1 MAMVA
6 PFTEQTGI
14 EIAYTGTRDL
24 ATQITTGIAGGN
36 TPDVAGLPGPGQMVT
51 WARSGDL
58 KPLDDVITVADYRDS
73 SPKGFADLGLVDG
86 KMVGIFT
93 KATVKGLIWYNT
105 KVYTGGV
112 PADWAAV
119 MATDPA
125 PAEALWCVGWESG
138 GDSGW
143 PGTDWI
149 EDIVIRQ
156 SGPDISDQWQRGELK
171 WSSPE
176 IKAAFEELGKV
187 LDLTFGGPNVIV
199 GTNFGAAG
207 NPLFTD
213 PPGCLF
219 HHQASFITS
228 FFMDQG
234 GAKEGDFD
242 FFVMPDIN
250 PAYTGAL
257 TGGGDL
263 FGMFNDTPQARALIQ
278 WLVTP
283 QAQQIWAEIGGGYLA
298 ANKFVSP
305 SVYPDDASRKSA
317 EAFVNAQTF
326 RYDAGDLMPTPMQR
340 AFFSAMVEFAQN
352 PGNLDSILTNLDSVQ
367 ADAYSGS

>member
-1 MAMVA
+1 MAMVK
-6 PFTEQTGI
+6 PFTDMTGV
-14 EIAYTGTRDL
+14 EIQYTGTRDL
-24 ATQITTGIAGGN
+24 ATQLTTGIAGGN
-36 TPDVAGLPGPGQMVT
+36 TPDVAALPGPGQMVT
-51 WARSGDL
+51 WARQGAL
-58 KPLDDVITVADYRDS
+58 KPLDFLDLDAYRGS
-73 SPKGFADLGLVDG
+73 APAGFAELGEVDG

-93 KATVKGLIWYNT
+93 KATVKGLIWYST
-105 KVYTGGV
+105 KTFTAGE
-112 PADWAAV
+112 PADWAAL

-125 PAEALWCVGWESG
+125 PAEALWCVGLESG

-156 SGPDISDQWQRGELK
+156 SGPDVYDTWQRGELK

-176 IKAAFEELGKV
+176 IKAAFEE
-187 LDLTFGGPNVIV
+187 FGRVVEKTYGGANTIV
-199 GTNFGAAG
+199 GTNFGASG

-234 GAKEGDFD
+234 GAAEGDFD
-242 FFVMPDIN
+242 FFVMPDID
-250 PAYTGAL
+250 PMYSGAI

-283 QAQQIWAEIGGGYLA
+283 QAQEIWAKIGGGYLA
-298 ANKFVSP
+298 ANKFVDP

-317 EAFVNAQTF
+317 EIFTSAQTF
-326 RYDAGDLMPTPMQR
+326 RYDAGDLMPTPMAR
-340 AFFSAMVEFAQN
+340 AFFSAMVEFSQN
-352 PGNLDSILTNLDSVQ
+352 PGNLGSILANLDSVQ
-367 ADAYSGS
+367 ADVYSGG